1 MKAVVGEEALSS
13 EEKVCSP
20 FTQLPIYLKICAD
33 LLCDIQ
39 LALEFL
45 DRFENEFVNQGIND
59 NRTIFESLDLAWSLL
74 RVFPREVRLKRLS
87 SAKIPELNSCLRYV
101 QQLNRIPKK
110 VLDEVSYLSLD
121 NSQPAC

>member
-74 RVFPREVRLKRLS
+74 RVFPREVRLKPL
-87 SAKIPELNSCLRYV
+87 SAKILVLIRSSLRRTATQPYP
-101 QQLNRIPKK
+101 QEGSRRGK
-110 VLDEVSYLSLD
+110 LSF
-121 NSQPAC
+121 S

>member
-39 LALEFL
+39 FALEFR

-74 RVFPREVRLKRLS
+74 RVFPREVRLRLS
-87 SAKIPELNSCLRYV
+87 SAKDPGANCLLDTYSNSTVFPR
-101 QQLNRIPKK
+101 RF
-110 VLDEVSYLSLD
+110 STR
-121 NSQPAC
+121 